1 MVKCGF
7 VGKIQD
13 FDVPQILIEGSTIL
27 LSARRHLNSEQQLR
41 LGDDGDA
48 HGRDRNLL
56 QSPKNPL
63 MRTLHDVGRDVR
75 IKHVNRHQNQRS

>member
-1 MVKCGF
+1 VKGGF
-7 VGKIQD
+7 VGEIQD

-27 LSARRHLNSEQQLR
+27 LSTGRHLNSNQQLR

-48 HGRDRNLL
+48 HGIDRNRL

-63 MRTLHDVGRDVR
+63 MRTLHDAGRYIRV
-75 IKHVNRHQNQRS
+75 